1 MKININPRRVT
12 QILLLVVA
20 VLVTLSV
27 AGQCYRYFIG
37 NDPSILKIVGKVD
50 LDGEGD
56 CLPTWYQIC
65 SLFFC
70 FILLTVITLGKRAAQ
85 ESWVKHWG
93 FLALT
98 FLFLSLDEAISL
110 HEQLSKLGK
119 QVKATGGVHD
129 FWVIPALLVVSLFG
143 LSYLRFLWRLPFTT
157 RWLMIFAG
165 VVYVSGAAGME
176 IISGHYLE
184 THQASLINGENFTY
198 KMLDTIEET
207 LEMLGIAMFIHANLS
222 YLAHTA
228 EELEIAGKET
238 FAFSP
243 GITLATQ
250 THAYNAIVKS

>member
-70 FILLTVITLGKRAAQ
+70 FILLTIITLGKRAAQ

-98 FLFLSLDEAISL
+98 FLYLSLDEAISL

-119 QVKATGGVHD
+119 QVKATSPLAKMLKSVLG
-129 FWVIPALLVVSLFG
+129 FKT
-143 LSYLRFLWRLPFTT
+143 LSAN
-157 RWLMIFAG
+157 AG
-165 VVYVSGAAGME
+165 VWEGFWTAD
-176 IISGHYLE
+176 
-184 THQASLINGENFTY
+184 SLL
-198 KMLDTIEET
+198 K
-207 LEMLGIAMFIHANLS
+207 
-222 YLAHTA
+222 
-228 EELEIAGKET
+228 
-238 FAFSP
+238 
-243 GITLATQ
+243 
-250 THAYNAIVKS
+250 V